1 MKPIDIEQEKKLTS
15 WKNCHHCPALFFM
28 CHPLTTLCDLSST
41 LLPPPRPHAVLRT
54 LKNSMSKTSSDAF
67 SSALYLWS
75 TWYIEHRLLLNKLLL
90 KIEASSFGLPD
101 IALSWFPHSLTWAL
115 LCNFPCFS
123 LHFIFFFNF
132 YFVLEHSGLIMLQK
146 FQVNNIANKGANLE
160 AHIKLCCPE
169 KVWRRDEAKSELWSP
184 RVLIFI
190 FLHLM
195 RLELKRWP
203 DQSQMEALEEWDP
216 PLPSCPDTLC
226 YLQVSWGQAVNHV
239 NRRLPG

>member
-1 MKPIDIEQEKKLTS
+1 MNICNLWEVILLTYFKIITPQILLRIVIYSLVLLNIKPTNMKPIDIEQEKKLTS

-146 FQVNNIANKGANLE
+146 FQVNNKGTQPY
-160 AHIKLCCPE
+160 IY
-169 KVWRRDEAKSELWSP
+169 
-184 RVLIFI
+184 
-190 FLHLM
+190 M
-195 RLELKRWP
+195 
-203 DQSQMEALEEWDP
+203 
-216 PLPSCPDTLC
+216 
-226 YLQVSWGQAVNHV
+226 
-239 NRRLPG
+239 

>member
-1 MKPIDIEQEKKLTS
+1 MLIFFLVQYLLVTYFKIITPQILLRIVIYSLVLLNIKPTNMKPIDIEQEKKLTS

-146 FQVNNIANKGANLE
+146 FQVNNKGTQPY
-160 AHIKLCCPE
+160 IY
-169 KVWRRDEAKSELWSP
+169 
-184 RVLIFI
+184 
-190 FLHLM
+190 M
-195 RLELKRWP
+195 
-203 DQSQMEALEEWDP
+203 
-216 PLPSCPDTLC
+216 
-226 YLQVSWGQAVNHV
+226 
-239 NRRLPG
+239 